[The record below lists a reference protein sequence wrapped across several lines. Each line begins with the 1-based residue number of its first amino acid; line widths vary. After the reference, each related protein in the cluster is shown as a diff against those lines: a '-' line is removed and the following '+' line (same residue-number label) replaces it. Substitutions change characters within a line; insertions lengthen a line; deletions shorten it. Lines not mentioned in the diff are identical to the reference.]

1 MLEVIQAEYV
11 EGYKL
16 KVSFS
21 SGERGVVDLADA
33 LWGPV
38 FAPLRNV
45 AQFQRFYLSP
55 VLHTIAWENEADF
68 APEYLRAKML
78 EQAQAGASDASPV
91 NEQPHAETQ
100 RAQSRNRNGRTL
112 RPFAA
117 AWRAVFRHRWG
128 FRRSWRFDV
137 PEY

>member
-1 MLEVIQAEYV
+1 MLEVVQAEYV

-45 AQFQRFYLSP
+45 TQFQRFYLSP

-68 APEYLRAKML
+68 APEYLRVKML
-78 EQAQAGASDASPV
+78 EQAQASDSV
-91 NEQPHAETQ
+91 
-100 RAQSRNRNGRTL
+100 
-112 RPFAA
+112 
-117 AWRAVFRHRWG
+117 
-128 FRRSWRFDV
+128 RRQ
-137 PEY
+137 

>member
-1 MLEVIQAEYV
+1 MLEVVQAEYV

-21 SGERGVVDLADA
+21 SGERGIVDLADA

-38 FAPLRNV
+38 FTPLRNV

-68 APEYLRAKML
+68 APEYLRTKML
-78 EQAQAGASDASPV
+78 EQAKASASV
-91 NEQPHAETQ
+91 CRQ
-100 RAQSRNRNGRTL
+100 
-112 RPFAA
+112 
-117 AWRAVFRHRWG
+117 
-128 FRRSWRFDV
+128 
-137 PEY
+137 